1 MNSLVALMIVTSVG
15 VTEAPNN
22 FASLKEC
29 QAVSSKLKVESYC
42 VEKKPVDIEKQMSLM
57 IGIMAKMKSEMEKEF
72 K

>member
-1 MNSLVALMIVTSVG
+1 MNSLVALMVVTSIG

>member
-1 MNSLVALMIVTSVG
+1 MNSIIALMIVTSVG

-22 FASLKEC
+22 FATMKEC

-42 VEKKPVDIEKQMSLM
+42 VEKKPVDIEKQMALM
-57 IGIMAKMKSEMEKEF
+57 IGLMAKMKNEMEKEF

>member
-42 VEKKPVDIEKQMSLM
+42 VEKKPVDIEKQMV
-57 IGIMAKMKSEMEKEF
+57 
-72 K
+72 

>member
-1 MNSLVALMIVTSVG
+1 MNSVIALMIVTSVG

-22 FASLKEC
+22 FTTMREC

-42 VEKKPVDIEKQMSLM
+42 VEKKPVDIEKQFALM
-57 IGIMAKMKSEMEKEF
+57 IGLMSKMKSEMEKEF